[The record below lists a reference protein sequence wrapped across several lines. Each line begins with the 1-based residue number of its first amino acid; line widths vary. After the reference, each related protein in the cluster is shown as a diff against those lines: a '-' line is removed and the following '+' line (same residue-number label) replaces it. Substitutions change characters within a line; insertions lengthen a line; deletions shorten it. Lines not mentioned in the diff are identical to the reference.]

1 MKIILLAEQ
10 KKTKIS
16 FCGKTIE
23 DLLKSQEINI
33 ETVLIKKNDE
43 FVTEDEKLKEEDV
56 VELISVVSK
65 G

>member
-16 FCGKTIE
+16 FYGKTIE
-23 DLLKSQEINI
+23 DLLKSQEINT
-33 ETVLIKKNDE
+33 ETVLIKKNNE
-43 FVTEDEKLKEEDV
+43 FATEDEKIKEGDL